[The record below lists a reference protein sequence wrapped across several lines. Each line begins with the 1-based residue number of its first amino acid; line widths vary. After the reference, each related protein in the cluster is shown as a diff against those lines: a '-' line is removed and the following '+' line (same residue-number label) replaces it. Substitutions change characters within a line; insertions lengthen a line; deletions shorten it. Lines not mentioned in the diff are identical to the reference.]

1 MKKSLLV
8 AALLAAA
15 CSTGFA
21 AEAKQHKT
29 QVPPVKATTMSDA
42 DMNKVTAGYST
53 DNNGANGG
61 GIGFS
66 GMGKG
71 NGAGSNNGNGRF

>member
-1 MKKSLLV
+1 MNKSVLV

-21 AEAKQHKT
+21 AEAKQQKA
-29 QVPPVKATTMSDA
+29 QVPAVKATTMSNA
-42 DMNKVTAGYST
+42 DMDKVTAGFSSN
-53 DNNGANGG
+53 NNGDNGG
-61 GIGFS
+61 GIGAS

-71 NGAGSNNGNGRF
+71 NGAANGNGRF